1 MRGECCWLIKLADVM
16 FGGRSNILCVCT
28 VLGEHGGSEA
38 GGAGG
43 EARLQKEADDAA
55 NAALAEGEWFQCRCT
70 WGK

>member
-1 MRGECCWLIKLADVM
+1 MIKLVDVM

-38 GGAGG
+38 
-43 EARLQKEADDAA
+43 DDAA

-70 WGK
+70 